1 MKLVSPKTLLA
12 SVLGTAFVVFKVMTF
27 HGFADLFWI
36 LFIGYLT
43 IKAGITAFSQQAHD
57 ADVKKGLQR
66 KVLYRD
72 IFGKFA
78 YFVTD
83 IPLFLFLFTGL
94 LALVC
99 PKTALLRTV
108 LLVLLFP
115 VAAYA
120 IWLLWYV
127 SKNKRLREESGE
139 WKTEVL
145 SAEEEK
151 SWKRSEY
158 WHNIFL
164 SIFLVLAVLY
174 LIFGI
179 SPDFWK

>member
-12 SVLGTAFVVFKVMTF
+12 SVLGTAFVVFKVMTL

-72 IFGKFA
+72 LFGKFA

-94 LALVC
+94 LWPWSVRKQHC
-99 PKTALLRTV
+99 
-108 LLVLLFP
+108 
-115 VAAYA
+115 
-120 IWLLWYV
+120 
-127 SKNKRLREESGE
+127 SGRFC
-139 WKTEVL
+139 L
-145 SAEEEK
+145 CCCS
-151 SWKRSEY
+151 
-158 WHNIFL
+158 
-164 SIFLVLAVLY
+164 
-174 LIFGI
+174 
-179 SPDFWK
+179 